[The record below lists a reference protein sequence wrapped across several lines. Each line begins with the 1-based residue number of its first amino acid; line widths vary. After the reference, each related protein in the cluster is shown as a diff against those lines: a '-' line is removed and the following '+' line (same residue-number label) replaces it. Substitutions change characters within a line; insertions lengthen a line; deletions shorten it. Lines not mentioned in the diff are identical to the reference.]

1 MSLLP
6 IEAFPINNS
15 PTSSNSFA
23 FAVIVGLIFFIASQK
38 KVIKNESST
47 F

>member
-15 PTSSNSFA
+15 ATSSNGFA
-23 FAVIVGLIFFIASQK
+23 FAVIVGLIFFIAAQK
-38 KVIKNESST
+38 KVLKNEST
-47 F
+47 TY